1 MAALGSKEFIASRSL
16 CRRQDGVVLVVVVLV
31 GVLVGAVVVPMG
43 LPIVGVPVE
52 LHEEEDEEEE
62 VLVPVV
68 VLLAVALDVEAPT
81 PLNIETSLAPIP
93 FEAPLAAPLRLLVV
107 EGDVEFA
114 AEAASSPCT
123 RNMSSVHVARYTL
136 LGTLYTVHCTR

>member
-1 MAALGSKEFIASRSL
+1 M
-16 CRRQDGVVLVVVVLV
+16 LVVVVLV
-31 GVLVGAVVVPMG
+31 GVLVGEVVVPMG
-43 LPIVGVPVE
+43 LPIVGVPVV
-52 LHEEEDEEEE
+52 LHEEEEEE

-81 PLNIETSLAPIP
+81 PLNIETSLAPTP

-136 LGTLYTVHCTR
+136 LGTMYTVHCTRLCGRMCA

>member
-1 MAALGSKEFIASRSL
+1 M
-16 CRRQDGVVLVVVVLV
+16 
-31 GVLVGAVVVPMG
+31 GAVVVPVG
-43 LPIVGVPVE
+43 LPIVGVPVV
-52 LHEEEDEEEE
+52 LHEEEE

-68 VLLAVALDVEAPT
+68 ALLAVALDVEAPT
-81 PLNIETSLAPIP
+81 PLNIETSLAPTP

-136 LGTLYTVHCTR
+136 LGTMYTVHCTRLCGRMCA